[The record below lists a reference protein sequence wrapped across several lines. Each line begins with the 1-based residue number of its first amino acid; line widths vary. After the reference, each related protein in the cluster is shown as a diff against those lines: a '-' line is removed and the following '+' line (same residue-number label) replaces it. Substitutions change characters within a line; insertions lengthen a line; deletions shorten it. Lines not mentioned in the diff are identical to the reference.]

1 MTGNELDT
9 QVRTVS
15 KMLPMLEEAGLT
27 SLVEFV
33 KTNDL
38 VSINRLVQ
46 QKFTGKPE
54 FNTGSPKQMQQFL
67 YETLGLPVR
76 LRNIPTPIMRKAG
89 KDGTARTDED
99 AMNMAIK
106 FGDVNEADVPIVKG
120 LIELKSIGTRTGLY
134 WKPYPK
140 LLHWKTGLLHPELRQ
155 SATNTRRYAGSS
167 PNIQQL
173 DSSPMGIRSCIL
185 PHKRNA
191 VIVSLDESAQEVR
204 QLADY
209 SLDPDLL
216 TCYLGTKEQLR
227 DVHSLVACRIM
238 DCTYEEFRRLLT
250 IEDAQEKGLP
260 TPYKEARQKAKITL
274 FATLYGAGAP
284 KIAEGLGITEK
295 EAQAY
300 IDAIY
305 AQFPKTK
312 QWKEESEQYAR
323 INGSVPI
330 HGGTIRHL
338 NSLIYSDDKY
348 TASKALRQA
357 GNARIQSA
365 GGNQIKRVMSRI
377 WDSDIIER
385 FDYRWYFSVHDETV
399 HSVGDRDVSA
409 CVPILHGFMTEQ
421 FLNVVPSASS
431 IGLGKNFGEL
441 TEIGEI
447 YSDEKVQAALN
458 KLFNKEPE
466 FVSTN

>member
-1 MTGNELDT
+1 
-9 QVRTVS
+9 
-15 KMLPMLEEAGLT
+15 
-27 SLVEFV
+27 
-33 KTNDL
+33 
-38 VSINRLVQ
+38 
-46 QKFTGKPE
+46 
-54 FNTGSPKQMQQFL
+54 
-67 YETLGLPVR
+67 
-76 LRNIPTPIMRKAG
+76 
-89 KDGTARTDED
+89 
-99 AMNMAIK
+99 
-106 FGDVNEADVPIVKG
+106 
-120 LIELKSIGTRTGLY
+120 
-134 WKPYPK
+134 
-140 LLHWKTGLLHPELRQ
+140 
-155 SATNTRRYAGSS
+155 
-167 PNIQQL
+167 
-173 DSSPMGIRSCIL
+173 
-185 PHKRNA
+185 
-191 VIVSLDESAQEVR
+191 
-204 QLADY
+204 
-209 SLDPDLL
+209 
-216 TCYLGTKEQLR
+216 
-227 DVHSLVACRIM
+227 M

-385 FDYRWYFSVHDETV
+385 FDYRWYFSVHDETFRLAYQ
-399 HSVGDRDVSA
+399 SCTVS
-409 CVPILHGFMTEQ
+409 
-421 FLNVVPSASS
+421 
-431 IGLGKNFGEL
+431 
-441 TEIGEI
+441 
-447 YSDEKVQAALN
+447 
-458 KLFNKEPE
+458 
-466 FVSTN
+466 